1 MPALSTEKGASTL
14 LIVVVIGL
22 ITLKIVAGLI
32 SGSISVFAQLTDSL
46 LDLFAGALSF
56 VAVRIAI
63 RPADEEHPFGHGKV
77 EDIAGMVQGVL
88 IFAAAGVIVY
98 TSVLRIIHKTG
109 LQLAEAGIGVMVVS
123 MIASLG
129 LSRYLLRVSK
139 ITGSIVLEANA
150 RNIQGDIYSAAAVLV
165 GLLLVRLT
173 GMAILDPLVAIAV
186 AIYLVKLAY
195 DTARK
200 PFLGLVDASLPRAE
214 QAVIESCLAVYESQV
229 VGFHELRTR
238 RSGSQRYI
246 DLHLVMSKDVSL
258 EYAHQMCDLLEQ
270 DIKSKLPRS
279 NITIHIEPCDGNCKK
294 CALNSSVC
302 KAD

>member
-1 MPALSTEKGASTL
+1 MPALSTEKGASAL
-14 LIVVVIGL
+14 LIVVVMGL
-22 ITLKIVAGLI
+22 ITLKIIAGLI

-88 IFAAAGVIVY
+88 IFAAAGMIIY
-98 TSVLRIIHKTG
+98 ASVLRMIQKTG
-109 LQLAEAGIGVMVVS
+109 LQLAEAGIGVMVIS
-123 MIASLG
+123 MVASLG

-165 GLLLVRLT
+165 GLLLVRVT
-173 GMAILDPLVAIAV
+173 GMVILDSLVAIAV
-186 AIYLVKLAY
+186 AVYLVKLAY

-214 QAVIESCLAVYESQV
+214 QAVIESCLAAYENQV
-229 VGFHELRTR
+229 VDFHELRTR
-238 RSGSQRYI
+238 RSGSQRCI
-246 DLHLVMSKDVSL
+246 DLHLVMSKDISL
-258 EYAHQMCDLLEQ
+258 ERAHQMCDLLEQ

-279 NITIHIEPCDGNCKK
+279 SITIHIEPCDGNCKR